1 MLGWDYFLIYLMI
14 DNMQT
19 IIKKTILI
27 PLIAMQMFFIP
38 AVVFAATIIPDCNQ
52 VIETSGDNKGQFI
65 IENGVSTA
73 CNFGHFLELLSNLIR
88 FIALNLTAPAIAV
101 AIAYAGFLI
110 MTSGGDTGKRKEAKE
125 IFVKVGLGLMF
136 IIGAWVLV
144 HALYSGLGY
153 GGFLQF
159 TP

>member
-1 MLGWDYFLIYLMI
+1 MI
-14 DNMQT
+14 DNMKT

-38 AVVFAATIIPDCNQ
+38 AVVFAATIIPDCNNV
-52 VIETSGDNKGQFI
+52 VIQAGLPNAGQF
-65 IENGVSTA
+65 VTA
-73 CNFGHFLELLSNLIR
+73 CNFGHFLELLSNVIR